1 MRTAPVSP
9 LSVLRLCSEII
20 LLALLYYG
28 SARMGLSLAFA
39 NTNATPVWPPAGI
52 ALAALILRGSRLWPG
67 VWLGAFAGNVVTF
80 YEHGAA
86 SAATVLGVSAV
97 IATGNTLGVLTGWR
111 ICRGWLEWNDDGTP
125 RLGRDPFFGRM
136 NVFQFLG
143 AASGAALVSALV
155 GPLVVCGVM
164 LGSWESY
171 RLIAFTWW
179 SGDATGILYLT
190 PFLISLAGLVFRE
203 HLAKSHEAR
212 RAGQAARLGSWEHFW
227 EPASAFAMLIVAS
240 WAVFAIP
247 SVREFPGPLLK
258 CLPLV
263 ALTWIAVRMGA
274 RATTFALMILGVFVV
289 WSGRKFF
296 GSVDVTSELEKL
308 LAWLAVL
315 WVVAFMFLALG
326 AAVDA
331 HRSVL
336 QSLREAKAALEAT
349 MDAIP
354 AIVTVAHDAQCQ
366 HVTGNAPA
374 HELFQVPVGGNLS
387 VSPGATTTPDYEILP
402 SSRGPFMET
411 LPMQKA
417 AATGR
422 PVLGKELEVHFP
434 DGDVRVIYGNAVPL
448 LDESGKSRGC
458 VAAFVDV
465 TDRRKVE
472 EALSASQRQLADDLD
487 AMTRMQ
493 QLSARIVG
501 ADDFEELMPE
511 ILDTAIEISHAD
523 MGYIQLIEDEVL
535 RMVVQRGFEAPF
547 LDYFNSVHHDEAA
560 SGTAMRYGARLIV
573 DDVATS
579 PVFAGNPALEV
590 MLNAG
595 ALAVQ
600 STPLVSRSGR
610 VLGMFSTHYRTP
622 QRPSDQALRLLDILA
637 RQAADLIERTQTERV
652 LRESEERFRTMADV
666 APVMI
671 WMSGLDQMFQ
681 YVNEPWREF
690 TGRTMEQEMGHG
702 WAESVHPDDLE
713 RCFDI
718 RTACL
723 HERQAFRMEYRIQ
736 RHDGE
741 YRWLLDHGVPRFGA
755 AGEFVGFIGSCV
767 DITDRRQ
774 GESDMALLLH
784 LSEQRR
790 TASSAEK
797 IVTGTVDTLG
807 PHLDADNC
815 WFATVDAAG
824 ETFSIGPGHQAGAD
838 SLEATFC
845 MSTFGPDVVKM
856 LRAGHIVTL
865 ADVAG
870 DGHTNARSEGYE
882 RLKIGACA
890 MVPILRD
897 GRIVAMLAL
906 TTRGSRAWSQRD
918 VSMLGTVTER
928 MWLAMER
935 LRLAAQL
942 SESEAR
948 FRTMAEWVPVFIFTT
963 GADGKLDYI
972 NERFSAFTGLRLQSL
987 TGDEWMQA
995 VHPDDRT
1002 GVAEQWQG
1010 AIKNAQP
1017 FSTGLR
1023 IVAQDGSYHWFHCQA
1038 HPVHDDHGRIV
1049 KWFGSC
1055 ADIDEL
1061 MRSQSDLRALNERL
1075 EEKVGERTAQLI
1087 TAHREL
1093 ERGFIERQRLE
1104 QEMLDISEKERR
1116 MLGEDLH
1123 DGLCQH
1129 LSGLALMAETLS
1141 FKMRE
1146 KGIEEESAKLDGLT
1160 RLIRSAA
1167 SQARAVAKGLH
1178 PVDMDANGLV
1188 AALRDLA
1195 TRHSTKD
1202 EVHCELRCSR
1212 PVPLQDNHVALHL
1225 YRIAQEAVVNALK
1238 HAGAKEIVIDL
1249 RTSGNQIDL
1258 SVIDDGRGFAQNQK
1272 LNGGMGLHLMR
1283 YRAGVIG
1290 GTLAVQPSS
1299 SGGTVVKCAVPI
1311 KEAEVR
1317 DTATGPVPL
1326 VVRRREAILG
1336 PQPSAVSPSQPD
1348 SHRLVTK
1355 KEP

>member
-1 MRTAPVSP
+1 

-20 LLALLYYG
+20 VLALLYYA
-28 SARMGLSLAFA
+28 SARIGLALAFA

-67 VWLGAFAGNVVTF
+67 VWLGALAANVVTF

-86 SAATVLGVSAV
+86 SPAAILGVSAV
-97 IATGNTLGVLTGWR
+97 IATGNTLGALVGWR
-111 ICRGWLEWNDDGTP
+111 ICQGWLERNEHGSLQMD
-125 RLGRDPFFGRM
+125 RDSLFGRM
-136 NVFQFLG
+136 SVFQFMG
-143 AASGAALVSALV
+143 AASGAALVSALC
-155 GPLVVCGVM
+155 GPLAVCVAM
-164 LGSWESY
+164 PGSWDSY

-179 SGDATGILYLT
+179 SGDATGILYVT
-190 PFLISLAGLVFRE
+190 PFLISLAGFVSAE
-203 HLAKSHEAR
+203 HLAIPQGLGE
-212 RAGQAARLGSWEHFW
+212 AGQAAPLGSWKYFW
-227 EPASAFAMLIVAS
+227 EPATAFAVLIFTS
-240 WAVFAIP
+240 WAVFATT
-247 SVREFPGPLLK
+247 SLREFPAPVLK
-258 CLPLV
+258 CLPLA

-274 RATTFALMILGVFVV
+274 RATTCALVILGAIVV
-289 WSGRKFF
+289 WSGRKLF
-296 GSVDVTSELEKL
+296 GAVDTTSELEKL
-308 LAWLAVL
+308 LVWLAFL

-336 QSLREAKAALEAT
+336 ISLREAKAALEAT

-354 AIVTVAHDAQCQ
+354 AIVTVAHDPQC
-366 HVTGNAPA
+366 HRVTGNAPA
-374 HELFQVPVGGNLS
+374 HEMFRIPVGGNLS
-387 VSPGATTTPDYEILP
+387 VRPHGTAAPDYVMRLR
-402 SSRGPFMET
+402 SRGPVVET

-422 PVLGKELEVHFP
+422 PVLGRELEVLFP

-448 LDESGKSRGC
+448 LDESGKARGC

-465 TDRRKVE
+465 TERRRVE
-472 EALSASQRQLADDLD
+472 EALNASQQQLADDLD

-493 QLSARIVG
+493 QLSARLVG
-501 ADDFEELMPE
+501 ADDFEALMPE
-511 ILDTAIEISHAD
+511 ILDAAIEISHAD
-523 MGYIQLIEDEVL
+523 MGNIQLLEDGVL
-535 RMVVQRGFEAPF
+535 RMVAQRGFEAPF
-547 LDYFNSVHHDEAA
+547 LDYFNAVHDGEAA
-560 SGTAMRYGARLIV
+560 CGTAMRYGARLIV

-590 MLNAG
+590 MLAAG
-595 ALAVQ
+595 ASAVQ

-610 VLGMFSTHYRTP
+610 VLGMFSTHYHKP
-622 QRPSDQALRLLDILA
+622 QRPTEQALRLLDILA
-637 RQAADLIERTQTERV
+637 RQAADLIERTQTERA

-671 WMSGLDQMFQ
+671 WMSGLDQMCE

-690 TGRTMEQEMGHG
+690 TGRSMEEEMGYG
-702 WAESVHPDDLE
+702 WTESVHPDDLE
-713 RCFDI
+713 RCLEI
-718 RTACL
+718 RASCL
-723 HERQAFRMEYRIQ
+723 HERQAFRMEYRIR

-741 YRWLLDHGVPRFGA
+741 HRWLLDHGVPRFGA

-774 GESDMALLLH
+774 GESDMVLLLQ

-790 TASSAEK
+790 IASSAKEL
-797 IVTGTVDTLG
+797 VTGTVDTLG
-807 PHLDADNC
+807 EHLGADDC

-824 ETFSIGPGHQAGAD
+824 ETFSIRPGHHSGAEP
-838 SLEATFC
+838 LEGDFC

-856 LRAGHIVTL
+856 LRAGHIMTI
-865 ADVAG
+865 ADVAV
-870 DGHTNARSEGYE
+870 DGYTNARSSGYQ

-918 VSMLGTVTER
+918 VSMLGTVGER

-963 GADGKLDYI
+963 GAEGRMDYV
-972 NERFSAFTGLRLQSL
+972 NERFSEYTGLRLQSL
-987 TGDEWMQA
+987 AGDGWMQA

-1002 GVAEQWQG
+1002 GVMEQWLV

-1017 FSTGLR
+1017 LSTGLR

-1038 HPVHDDHGRIV
+1038 HPVHDDHDRIV

-1061 MRSQSDLRALNERL
+1061 MQSQSELRALNERL
-1075 EEKVGERTAQLI
+1075 EERVGERTAQLI
-1087 TAHREL
+1087 SANREL
-1093 ERGFIERQRLE
+1093 EREFNERQRLE
-1104 QEMLDISEKERR
+1104 QEMLEISEKERR

-1129 LSGLALMAETLS
+1129 LSGLAFMAETLS
-1141 FKMRE
+1141 YKMRE

-1188 AALRDLA
+1188 AALKDLA
-1195 TRHSTKD
+1195 ARHSAKD
-1202 EVHCELRCSR
+1202 EVQCHLRCSR
-1212 PVPLQDNHVALHL
+1212 PVPLQDNNVALHL

-1249 RTSGNQIDL
+1249 NTSGNQIDL
-1258 SVIDDGRGFAQNQK
+1258 SVTDDGRGIAQNQK

-1290 GTLAVQPSS
+1290 GTLAVEQSDN
-1299 SGGTVVKCAVPI
+1299 GGTVVKCFLPI
-1311 KEAEVR
+1311 KEAEMK
-1317 DTATGPVPL
+1317 DSATGPVPL
-1326 VVRRREAILG
+1326 MVRRREGL
-1336 PQPSAVSPSQPD
+1336 PSPHQGATSQT
-1348 SHRLVTK
+1348 S
-1355 KEP
+1355 